1 MTKCKTLLVSATNA
15 GTINGKKTT
24 TIADDIDKAVNDL
37 GVDIKAV
44 STAPAG
50 SAFSDQI
57 IVTVLYD
64 GHEEHKKKE
73 EPEEEKDD
81 DHRQKHKR

>member
-1 MTKCKTLLVSATNA
+1 MTKCKTLLVSAENA
-15 GTINGKKTT
+15 GTIDGKKTT
-24 TIADDIDKAVNDL
+24 TIADDIDKAVNGL

-57 IVTVLYD
+57 IVTVLYEGSSD
-64 GHEEHKKKE
+64 DDKHGGKKK
-73 EPEEEKDD
+73 
-81 DHRQKHKR
+81 